1 MNVARIADDWDR
13 TSEDRCVRKLPQ
25 LTTIKHTF
33 RRASEMSDRWSVTV
47 TNVSREYLGVP
58 NDKGFWVSYIL
69 LDGNF
74 PDYHG
79 HRLVVAQDELEVYTR
94 FP

>member
-1 MNVARIADDWDR
+1 MN
-13 TSEDRCVRKLPQ
+13 
-25 LTTIKHTF
+25 
-33 RRASEMSDRWSVTV
+33 DRWSVTV

-94 FP
+94 FPSMMLKHLLPVKNMNTSTKSLPSCFSMNVLGLPMTG

>member
-1 MNVARIADDWDR
+1 
-13 TSEDRCVRKLPQ
+13 
-25 LTTIKHTF
+25 
-33 RRASEMSDRWSVTV
+33 MSDRWAVTV

-94 FP
+94 FPLMMLKRHGANNVRWLPKEVV

>member
-1 MNVARIADDWDR
+1 MN
-13 TSEDRCVRKLPQ
+13 
-25 LTTIKHTF
+25 
-33 RRASEMSDRWSVTV
+33 DRWFVTV

-79 HRLVVAQDELEVYTR
+79 HQTSSCSG
-94 FP
+94 